1 MNQASDENLESLQ
14 LRNPAQAGLT
24 LRWLQLGVLS
34 LGLAGIFA
42 VLLVLARTPG
52 SEAYLPWLDF
62 FHTALVV
69 HVDQSVLIWFL
80 AMAGVVWSL
89 VIPTTVGDRML
100 QRLAL
105 GLALAGTLGIALSA
119 FVGEGAPVMNNYVPV
134 LQRPFFFGALGL
146 FGLGIGIQALLA
158 LYRSGGTLFGNK
170 AWSLPQLAGFTVAFA
185 VLVSLAALNIAWVQ
199 MPADVTGQGFYEYL
213 FWGAG
218 HTLQFAYTQLL
229 LLAWLLLAWQT
240 GVSLPL
246 GRSWLAALLLLGVAP
261 VLATPLIYLL
271 YGTLTVASHTAFL
284 RQMQFGGG
292 LAAIP
297 FGLILLLGLR
307 KAGSADSAGRPLR
320 RCLWMSLL
328 LFFAGGFI
336 ALLITG
342 INTIIPAHYHGS
354 IVGVTLALMGLA
366 YLLLPRLGYPVVQGR
381 LADWQPWIY
390 GFGQLLHIIGLGVSG
405 AMGIQRKT
413 AGAAQGLDSLSS
425 KLAMGV
431 MGLGGLLAVIGGI
444 LFVWIMLRAF
454 WQGRQNPNPV

>member
-1 MNQASDENLESLQ
+1 MTPVIEKDLASFRPL
-14 LRNPAQAGLT
+14 NPQQAGLT

-34 LGLAGIFA
+34 LALAGLFA
-42 VLLVLARTPG
+42 VLLVLSRTPG
-52 SEAYLPWLDF
+52 SEAFFPWIDF
-62 FHTALVV
+62 FRTALVV

-89 VIPTTVGDRML
+89 LIPVHAGHLRL
-100 QRLAL
+100 QRLAY
-105 GLALAGTLGIALSA
+105 GLALAGTLGIALAA
-119 FVGEGAPVMNNYVPV
+119 FIGEGAPLMNNYVPV

-146 FGLGIGIQALLA
+146 FGLGIGIQALLV
-158 LYRSGGTLFGNK
+158 LYRSGGTLFGK
-170 AWSLPQLAGFTVAFA
+170 GAWTLPRLAGFTVALA
-185 VLVSLAALNIAWVQ
+185 VLVSLAALNTAWVQ
-199 MPADVTGQGFYEYL
+199 MPASVTGQGFYEYL

-218 HTLQFAYTQLL
+218 HNLQFAYTQLL

-240 GVSLPL
+240 GISLPL
-246 GRSWLAALLLLGVAP
+246 NRSWLAALLLVGVSP

-271 YGTLTVASHTAFL
+271 YGTLTVESHTAFI

-292 LAAIP
+292 LAAVPLGI
-297 FGLILLLGLR
+297 ILLLGLC
-307 KAGSADSAGRPLR
+307 KAPPADAAQRPLR

-328 LFFAGGFI
+328 LFFSGGFI
-336 ALLITG
+336 ALLISG

-366 YLLLPRLGYPVVQGR
+366 YLLLPRLGYPLVQGR

-405 AMGIQRKT
+405 AMG
-413 AGAAQGLDSLSS
+413 AEQGLDRLAVKLS
-425 KLAMGV
+425 MGV
-431 MGLGGLLAVIGGI
+431 MGFGGLLAVVGGI

-454 WQGRQNPNPV
+454 WRGRQTADAA